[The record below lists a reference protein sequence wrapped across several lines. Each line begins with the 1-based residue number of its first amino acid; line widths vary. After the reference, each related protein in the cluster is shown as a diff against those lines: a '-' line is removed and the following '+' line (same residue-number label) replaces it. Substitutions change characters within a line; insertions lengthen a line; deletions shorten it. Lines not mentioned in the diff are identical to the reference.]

1 MEKNECLGCGSQ
13 DTIIAF
19 EVKYRGLRGT
29 CRKCGA
35 NCPSPEFVHVRFRF
49 ILLQI
54 YIWKVIMKMQQM
66 TF

>member
-13 DTIIAF
+13 DTTIAF

-35 NCPSPEFVHVRFRF
+35 NWPES
-49 ILLQI
+49 
-54 YIWKVIMKMQQM
+54 
-66 TF
+66 